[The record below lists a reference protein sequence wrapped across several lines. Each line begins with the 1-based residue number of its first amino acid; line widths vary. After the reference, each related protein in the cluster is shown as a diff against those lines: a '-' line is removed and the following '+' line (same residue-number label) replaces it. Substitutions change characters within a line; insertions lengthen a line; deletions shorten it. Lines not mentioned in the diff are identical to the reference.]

1 MANRFGK
8 QLVFN
13 DFPVIEYCVPL
24 IALIADDSFTV
35 YDGEDEVAVITSESY
50 LDLILGYVPEGS
62 LILAGSVN
70 RLNF

>member
-1 MANRFGK
+1 MWT
-8 QLVFN
+8 L
-13 DFPVIEYCVPL
+13 P
-24 IALIADDSFTV
+24 DDSFTV

-62 LILAGSVN
+62 LILSGSVN

>member
-13 DFPVIEYCVPL
+13 DFPVIEYCVP
-24 IALIADDSFTV
+24 LIADDSFTV